1 MTTTLSLARVEM
13 LRVWRNKRYTFFTI
27 GIPVVL
33 FLVIGRS
40 VPAKILAYGV
50 VPYRAYYMVA
60 MASFGAFGAALQGNA
75 QRISQERKDGWVRQ
89 LRLTPLPASSY
100 VVAKIIA
107 AMVTT
112 VPSIVLVLVLGR
124 FYGDIHL
131 AAWKWLAIGVAVWIG
146 AMSFTA
152 LAVAIGY
159 RFMPDTAQPVTLIV
173 YFVMSIAG
181 GLWFAIS
188 GGLARVGKVLPTYQ
202 VVHIGA
208 EVMAAGTI
216 PVGSVVV
223 VLAWLAGFIV
233 LAAWS
238 VRSTVEKV

>member
-1 MTTTLSLARVEM
+1 MTSTLTLSRVEM
-13 LRVWRNKRYTFFTI
+13 LRVWRNKRYTIFTI

-33 FLVIGRS
+33 FLLVARS
-40 VPAKILAYGV
+40 VPAKYQVYG

-75 QRISQERKDGWVRQ
+75 QRISQERKDGWIRQ
-89 LRLTPLPASSY
+89 LRLTPLPAGSY
-100 VVAKIIA
+100 VTAKIIA

-112 VPSIVLVLVLGR
+112 VPSIVFVLVLGR
-124 FYGDIHL
+124 FYGDIRL
-131 AAWKWLAIGVAVWIG
+131 AAWKWLALAVAVWLG

-159 RFMPDTAQPVTLIV
+159 RFMPDTAQPVTMIV
-173 YFVMSIAG
+173 YFAMSIAG

-188 GGLARVGKVLPTYQ
+188 GPLATLGKVLPTYQ
-202 VVHIGA
+202 IVHLGA
-208 EVMAAGTI
+208 QVMAAGTI
-216 PVGSVVV
+216 PVVSAVTVV
-223 VLAWLAGFIV
+223 AWLAAFIV

-238 VRSTVEKV
+238 VRSSVEKV